1 MTTTILN
8 KYSSSS
14 SVGVGKLSGDG
25 NELLMGEDKTDSVIP
40 FVVSDDSYYYSTEI
54 VSETQISADQ
64 QQLLMNNLLPCSHA
78 YSSIDQ
84 VPPSL
89 SPVFLNSTLVMV
101 TSVYIY
107 THI

>member
-25 NELLMGEDKTDSVIP
+25 NELLMGEDKTVIP

-84 VPPSL
+84 VPPSF

-101 TSVYIY
+101 TSNTVQI
-107 THI
+107 